1 MERVMELLQQF
12 FKQQWILIGLLILL
26 LVTVFILFRKNKKVK
41 KLEEELEMLEVDF
54 NTIKS
59 MPLTFKLNKARSLS
73 KVNEFIED
81 DIKEYINSYDTVQKA
96 IERMTLLF
104 SEAEDAISMDNLE
117 EAQNHSEEI
126 AGLAT
131 ITLKS
136 VTTLNEKL
144 DDILQQEL
152 QLRSNVTDLKER
164 FRQIKEGLAAKS
176 GLLSFS
182 EDVIKGYVE
191 GAEIEFA
198 AFDEWMYISEFDKA
212 EKSLVKISDHLNKL
226 DEILIDLPQLLPFA
240 KEVIPN
246 KISNVSSL
254 YSQVRNVDLYLDHL
268 DVTQSL
274 TTISKN
280 LSNDLANLRS
290 GDIEKVKSSLDE
302 SNKNLD
308 ELSGKLSDE
317 LSSQDKIVDL
327 IKSIENKVKVS
338 SKELSSI
345 EENFAE
351 IQSKYNFSDLE
362 AAVVQT
368 NIDHKKIVS
377 QFKDLQAS
385 FNKTTPATVM
395 LEKLEDYDSNLTKSA
410 NSVYELNQKIST
422 IIEDEGRAKQQL
434 LKLYLIINEVQVKIN
449 EYQLPSIS
457 NDYKEDVKMAKEHV
471 RNIELLLNDD
481 KLDLQLLNTTLTE
494 SIDYVYK
501 LYNNVNNI
509 VGMAV
514 MVENALVFANR
525 YRSTYPQ
532 VDSELSKTELYFRNG
547 EYTQSLT
554 TVLAVIES
562 IHPND
567 YEELIRENSTNVI

>member
-12 FKQQWILIGLLILL
+12 FKQQWILIGLLVLL

-81 DIKEYINSYDTVQKA
+81 DIKEYINSYDTVQKS
-96 IERMTLLF
+96 IERMTFLF
-104 SEAEDAISMDNLE
+104 SAADDAISMDNIE

-126 AGLAT
+126 AGLVT

-136 VTTLNEKL
+136 VKTLNEKL

-164 FRQIKEGLAAKS
+164 FRQIKEGITAKS

-182 EDVIKGYVE
+182 EDVIDDYVK

-308 ELSGKLSDE
+308 ELSIKLSDE
-317 LSSQDKIVDL
+317 LASQDKIVNL
-327 IKSIENKVKVS
+327 IKSIEDKVEDS
-338 SKELSSI
+338 SYDLNLI
-345 EENFAE
+345 EDNFAE

-362 AAVVQT
+362 VEVVQI
-368 NIDHKKIVS
+368 NMDHKKIVS
-377 QFKDLQAS
+377 EFKDLKAS

-395 LEKLEDYDSNLTKSA
+395 LEKLEAYYSKLTVSVD
-410 NSVYELNQKIST
+410 NVYELNQKINT
-422 IIEDEGRAKQQL
+422 IIADENRAKQQL